1 MTPTPDDR
9 GRRPSERDDERTAGE
24 RDPRGADEPYW
35 FRDDSIRR
43 AFYFP
48 REASG
53 PYPAYVERGRFFGLG
68 PKGYRRSDERIREDV
83 SDRLMTHPD
92 VDASEVEVHVSNGVV
107 TLEGVIDNRHQKRIA
122 EFLAEDVLG
131 VNDVEN
137 HIKVRHG
144 FWAAMTG
151 ERATERE
158 LKRAHEHD
166 TAEPNEAESRVAR
179 GTAERSNA
187 PRSSGRP

>member
-1 MTPTPDDR
+1 MERKRDDDQGRTPPGDERDVP
-9 GRRPSERDDERTAGE
+9 RPSEA
-24 RDPRGADEPYW
+24 PYW
-35 FRDDSIRR
+35 FRDENVRR

-48 REASG
+48 REG
-53 PYPAYVERGRFFGLG
+53 LEPYPERGRFFGLG

-92 VDASEVEVHVSNGVV
+92 VDATEIEVHVENGIVR
-107 TLEGVIDNRHQKRIA
+107 LEGVIENRHQKRIA

-144 FWAAMTG
+144 FWAAVTG

-158 LKRAHEHD
+158 LKHPHAHDE
-166 TAEPNEAESRVAR
+166 TSEAEARVAR
-179 GTAERSNA
+179 GSVERSNS
-187 PRSSGRP
+187 PGPSDRP